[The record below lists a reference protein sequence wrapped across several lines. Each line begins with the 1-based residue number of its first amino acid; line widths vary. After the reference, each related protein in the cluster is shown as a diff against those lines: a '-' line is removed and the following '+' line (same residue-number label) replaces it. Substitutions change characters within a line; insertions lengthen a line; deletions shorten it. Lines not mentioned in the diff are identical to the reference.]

1 MIELWNVSRALG
13 LVALLLLGVV
23 LALGALHNTSLTRV
37 LGQALPRFVL
47 VALHR
52 NLALITVV
60 FVLLHVVTVLVTPYL
75 PLRWYHLVV
84 PFTASFNPWPVA
96 LGAVSLDL
104 LLAVVISSS
113 LRKYLSKRAWLVVHW
128 TSYVCFPVAVA
139 HAVANA
145 SFRGGT
151 WWTLLV
157 PLVAT
162 GLVVAAL
169 LYRRAARRHPA
180 LPLAER
186 GRTDPAEAKRA
197 ADTAT
202 GSQPVVRVD
211 DAEAP
216 GAPAPREGG
225 ASEVPERADGANA
238 PFAAPDAANAPFAAS
253 ASGAAGGDTPARRG
267 VLRELK
273 VVARPGTET
282 PTDRAAP
289 AAAEVPMSRA
299 ADRPRRSRH
308 AADPD
313 DDAGADAQTD
323 TMAGPEAPT
332 VALPPRPRRR

>member
-13 LVALLLLGVV
+13 LVALLLMGVV
-23 LALGALHNTSLTRV
+23 LALGALHNTSLTTV

-84 PFTASFNPWPVA
+84 PFTATFNPWPVA
-96 LGAVSLDL
+96 LGAVAFDL

-113 LRKYLSKRAWLVVHW
+113 LRKYLSKRAWLLVHW
-128 TSYVCFPVAVA
+128 TTYISFPIAVA

-151 WWTLLV
+151 WWTLVV
-157 PLVAT
+157 PLLAIA
-162 GLVVAAL
+162 LVVAAL
-169 LYRRAARRHPA
+169 LYRRAARRRPA
-180 LPLAER
+180 SVPLADR

-197 ADTAT
+197 ADHAT
-202 GSQPVVRVD
+202 GSQPIVRVEEP
-211 DAEAP
+211 A
-216 GAPAPREGG
+216 APAPDEKPVRRP
-225 ASEVPERADGANA
+225 AVHRMRVVPRPDGE
-238 PFAAPDAANAPFAAS
+238 PPEP
-253 ASGAAGGDTPARRG
+253 PA
-267 VLRELK
+267 E
-273 VVARPGTET
+273 P
-282 PTDRAAP
+282 
-289 AAAEVPMSRA
+289 
-299 ADRPRRSRH
+299 PRHARH
-308 AADPD
+308 AADPE

>member
-1 MIELWNVSRALG
+1 VIELWNVSRSLG
-13 LVALLLLGVV
+13 LVALLLMGVV

-37 LGQALPRFVL
+37 VGQSLPRFVL

-52 NLALITVV
+52 NLALISVV
-60 FVLLHVVTVLVTPYL
+60 FVLLHVITVLVTPYL

-96 LGAVSLDL
+96 LGAISFDL

-128 TSYVCFPVAVA
+128 TTYVCFPVAVA

-151 WWTLLV
+151 WWTLIV

-162 GLVVAAL
+162 ALVVAAL
-169 LYRRAARRHPA
+169 LYRRATRRRPA
-180 LPLAER
+180 LPLADR
-186 GRTDPAEAKRA
+186 GRTDPAEARRA
-197 ADTAT
+197 ADVAT

-211 DAEAP
+211 EPDSAEP
-216 GAPAPREGG
+216 SGAPAPRAG
-225 ASEVPERADGANA
+225 EVVDGANGA
-238 PFAAPDAANAPFAAS
+238 LAASDAANAAFVS
-253 ASGAAGGDTPARRG
+253 SGEGEPGEDGPAPRKEVHEMRVVTHPAAG
-267 VLRELK
+267 
-273 VVARPGTET
+273 ET
-282 PTDRAAP
+282 VRAP
-289 AAAEVPMSRA
+289 
-299 ADRPRRSRH
+299 DRPRRSRH

-313 DDAGADAQTD
+313 DEAGADARTD
-323 TMAGPEAPT
+323 TLGGGDAPT

>member
-13 LVALLLLGVV
+13 LVALLLMGVV

-37 LGQALPRFVL
+37 VGQAMPRFVL

-60 FVLLHVVTVLVTPYL
+60 FVLLHVVTVMVTPYL

-84 PFTASFNPWPVA
+84 PFTATFNPWPVA
-96 LGAVSLDL
+96 LGAIAFDL

-128 TSYVCFPVAVA
+128 TTYVCFPVAVA
-139 HAVANA
+139 HAIANA

-157 PLVAT
+157 PLVAV
-162 GLVVAAL
+162 GMVVGAL
-169 LYRRAARRHPA
+169 LYRRAARRRPT
-180 LPLAER
+180 LPLADR

-197 ADTAT
+197 ADHAT
-202 GSQPVVRVD
+202 GSQPIVRVEGPEEPG
-211 DAEAP
+211 APGAP
-216 GAPAPREGG
+216 GAPAPRVGEDGG
-225 ASEVPERADGANA
+225 VDPVADSD
-238 PFAAPDAANAPFAAS
+238 PAS
-253 ASGAAGGDTPARRG
+253 AQAPR
-267 VLRELK
+267 
-273 VVARPGTET
+273 VVHEMR
-282 PTDRAAP
+282 
-289 AAAEVPMSRA
+289 VV
-299 ADRPRRSRH
+299 DRPRTPAGSGEHRPRRPRH

-313 DDAGADAQTD
+313 DDAGADARTD
-323 TMAGPEAPT
+323 TVAGPEAPT

>member
-1 MIELWNVSRALG
+1 VIELWNVSRALG
-13 LVALLLLGVV
+13 LVALLLMGLV
-23 LALGALHNTSLTRV
+23 LALGALHNTSLTKV
-37 LGQALPRFVL
+37 VGQALPRFVL

-75 PLRWYHLVV
+75 PLRWYHLLV
-84 PFTASFNPWPVA
+84 PFTATFNPWPVA
-96 LGAVSLDL
+96 LGAIAFDL

-113 LRKYLSKRAWLVVHW
+113 LRRYLSKRAWLVVHW

-157 PLVAT
+157 PLAAI
-162 GLVVAAL
+162 GMVVAAL
-169 LYRRAARRHPA
+169 LYRRAARRRPA

-197 ADTAT
+197 ADHAT
-202 GSQPVVRVD
+202 GSQPVVRMDPPAESEEPSAPTPRV
-211 DAEAP
+211 AEPEAP
-216 GAPAPREGG
+216 
-225 ASEVPERADGANA
+225 
-238 PFAAPDAANAPFAAS
+238 
-253 ASGAAGGDTPARRG
+253 AGEPARK
-267 VLRELK
+267 VVRELR
-273 VVARPGTET
+273 VVARPA
-282 PTDRAAP
+282 TD
-289 AAAEVPMSRA
+289 EE
-299 ADRPRRSRH
+299 RPRRSRH

>member
-13 LVALLLLGVV
+13 LVALLLTGVV
-23 LALGALHNTSLTRV
+23 LALGALHNTSLTKIV
-37 LGQALPRFVL
+37 GQALPRFVL

-60 FVLLHVVTVLVTPYL
+60 FVLLHVVAVLVTPYL
-75 PLRWYHLVV
+75 PLRWYHLLV
-84 PFTASFNPWPVA
+84 PFTATFNPWPVA
-96 LGAVSLDL
+96 LGAISFDL

-169 LYRRAARRHPA
+169 LYRRAARRRPA
-180 LPLAER
+180 LPLADR
-186 GRTDPAEAKRA
+186 GRTDPAEARRA
-197 ADTAT
+197 ADVAT
-202 GSQPVVRVD
+202 GSQPIVRVD
-211 DAEAP
+211 GPDTPPAP
-216 GAPAPREGG
+216 SAPAPRAGEDRDAADDSLAAPGEGAGEGG
-225 ASEVPERADGANA
+225 P
-238 PFAAPDAANAPFAAS
+238 
-253 ASGAAGGDTPARRG
+253 GDTPARRG
-267 VLRELK
+267 VFRELR
-273 VVARPGTET
+273 VVAGPEA
-282 PTDRAAP
+282 RAREGEGEQGSP
-289 AAAEVPMSRA
+289 E
-299 ADRPRRSRH
+299 RRGRH
-308 AADPD
+308 SADPD
-313 DDAGADAQTD
+313 DDAGADAGADAQTD
-323 TMAGPEAPT
+323 TLAGTEAPT

>member
-13 LVALLLLGVV
+13 LVALLLMGIV
-23 LALGALHNTSLTRV
+23 LALGALHNTSLTKV
-37 LGQALPRFVL
+37 VGQALPRFVL

-75 PLRWYHLVV
+75 PLRWYHLLV
-84 PFTASFNPWPVA
+84 PFTATFNPWPVA
-96 LGAVSLDL
+96 LGAIAFDL

-128 TSYVCFPVAVA
+128 TTYVCFPVAVG

-151 WWTLLV
+151 WWTLVV
-157 PLVAT
+157 PLLAT

-169 LYRRAARRHPA
+169 LYRRAARRRPA
-180 LPLAER
+180 LPLADR

-197 ADTAT
+197 ADHAT

-211 DAEAP
+211 PPEVS
-216 GAPAPREGG
+216 APAPREGG
-225 ASEVPERADGANA
+225 SEEGR
-238 PFAAPDAANAPFAAS
+238 
-253 ASGAAGGDTPARRG
+253 PARR
-267 VLRELK
+267 VVRQLR
-273 VVARPGTET
+273 VVTRPGTRSAPSET
-282 PTDRAAP
+282 GAP
-289 AAAEVPMSRA
+289 EQ
-299 ADRPRRSRH
+299 RPRRSRH
-308 AADPD
+308 SADPD

-323 TMAGPEAPT
+323 TMAGTEAPT